1 MKMKYARF
9 LNKLSMSRQPSPIR
23 VLTAILQQSK
33 PTMISM
39 AGGMPN
45 VNTFPI
51 ESASFRLSNGT
62 QLEMKPELMKKALQY
77 TQTPG
82 VPELVKWIKGLQ
94 ERAHSPPN
102 PAGVESWDLLV
113 TNGSQDGI
121 CKSFEAMVSPGDKV
135 LIEVPS
141 YPGTL
146 AALKPMDCEL
156 IPVQS
161 DKNGLDPGDLE
172 NVMSQWHV
180 SDNDIPKLLYLIPN
194 GGNPTGHGL
203 TEDRKRKI
211 YSIAQK
217 YNLLIL
223 EDDPYYYL
231 QFNKPYVPSFLSMD
245 VDGRVVRFDSFS
257 KLISSGMRIGCVT
270 GPKPILDRIAL
281 HMQASVMHASSLSQM
296 VLFQI
301 LNHWGYDGFDNH
313 VDTVTQFYRE
323 KKDLCIKAA
332 QKHLTGLA
340 EWNEPSGGMFLWMRL
355 NVPDTYTMITVKARE
370 REVLF
375 VPGNAFQLDGNQPCQ
390 FVRASYSMCT
400 EEQMNMAFERL
411 AALIK
416 EEQSV

>member
-1 MKMKYARF
+1 
-9 LNKLSMSRQPSPIR
+9 MSRQPSPIR

-203 TEDRKRKI
+203 TEERKKKI
-211 YSIAQK
+211 YNIAQK

-223 EDDPYYYL
+223 EDDPYFYL
-231 QFNKPYVPSFLSMD
+231 QFNKVCS
-245 VDGRVVRFDSFS
+245 
-257 KLISSGMRIGCVT
+257 
-270 GPKPILDRIAL
+270 
-281 HMQASVMHASSLSQM
+281 SSL
-296 VLFQI
+296 
-301 LNHWGYDGFDNH
+301 
-313 VDTVTQFYRE
+313 
-323 KKDLCIKAA
+323 LC
-332 QKHLTGLA
+332 
-340 EWNEPSGGMFLWMRL
+340 
-355 NVPDTYTMITVKARE
+355 
-370 REVLF
+370 
-375 VPGNAFQLDGNQPCQ
+375 
-390 FVRASYSMCT
+390 
-400 EEQMNMAFERL
+400 
-411 AALIK
+411 
-416 EEQSV
+416 